1 MINFFES
8 IFCGK
13 VKVELQ
19 ECKDDNASLTAEIE
33 GLHEQL
39 THTFVDQEAYWNE
52 KWPRGRIEY
61 STKPGENIDIR
72 SAFNVD
78 WKDEHDMRRVTRS
91 WEKLTP
97 DEIAMKALDYVI
109 KRVKYES
116 DNKLHN
122 TPEYWQSA
130 GETYDNRTG
139 DCEDGAIL
147 LLKLMQFAG
156 VPNWRLKLCAGWVR
170 ANENAPQGGHAYAI
184 YLADDDKWYALD
196 WCYYPSVAK
205 KSFKVKPHSE
215 LDYYED
221 IWWTTNSQF
230 TWIQKDFKI
239 EEELK

>member
-13 VKVELQ
+13 VKAELQ
-19 ECKDDNASLTAEIE
+19 EYKDVIDNMTAENDK
-33 GLHEQL
+33 LHEQL
-39 THTFVDQEAYWNE
+39 TTTFVDQEGYWND
-52 KWPRGRIEY
+52 KWNKGRIEY

-72 SAFNVD
+72 SVFNVE
-78 WKDEHDMRRVTRS
+78 WQDEHEMRRTTRS
-91 WEKLTP
+91 WERLSN
-97 DEIAMKALDYVI
+97 DEIALKALNYVI

-116 DNKLHN
+116 DNKIHN
-122 TPEYWQSA
+122 TPEWWQDA
-130 GETYDNRTG
+130 GETFNSKRG

-156 VPNWRLKLCAGWVR
+156 VPNWRMKLCAGWVR
-170 ANENAPQGGHAYAI
+170 PNENAPQGGHAYPI
-184 YLADDDKWYALD
+184 YLADDDKWYVLD
-196 WCYYPSVAK
+196 WCYYPSIAK
-205 KSFKVKPHSE
+205 KSFKKKTHSE
-215 LDYYED
+215 LEYYES